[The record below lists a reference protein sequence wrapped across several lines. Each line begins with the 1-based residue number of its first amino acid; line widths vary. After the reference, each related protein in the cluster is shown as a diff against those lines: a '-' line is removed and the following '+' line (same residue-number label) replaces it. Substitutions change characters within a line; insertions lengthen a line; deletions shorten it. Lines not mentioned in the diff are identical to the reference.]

1 VEYRVEFDD
10 DRPAEVGRFPDR
22 NEQFPRLLYHR
33 HLMLAERTYEAYPG
47 ALSPLAP
54 PDVRR
59 AWEARRQEA
68 QGNYDLL
75 RASLERRLLAQPH
88 ARSVTI
94 VRLEREL
101 LTPDQLLSPAPG
113 APRRMDDER
122 LLWDVDNPPAQNAP
136 PAPDLEPLE

>member
-1 VEYRVEFDD
+1 
-10 DRPAEVGRFPDR
+10 
-22 NEQFPRLLYHR
+22 
-33 HLMLAERTYEAYPG
+33 
-47 ALSPLAP
+47 
-54 PDVRR
+54 VRR